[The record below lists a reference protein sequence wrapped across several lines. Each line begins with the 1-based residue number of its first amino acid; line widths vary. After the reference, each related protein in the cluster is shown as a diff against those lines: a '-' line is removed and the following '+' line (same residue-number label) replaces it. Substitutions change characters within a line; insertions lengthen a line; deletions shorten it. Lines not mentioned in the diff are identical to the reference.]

1 MPRRSRR
8 IYVCVQ
14 MDPQSVQLW
23 WPWLG
28 TVRLTGLGQV
38 GPTDGETD
46 RWTNRGTTQCKK
58 SVDDLRHNSVD
69 TGKVALPAEK
79 YQNWPMSAVGGGGR
93 RVANCTAA
101 AAGGFVGGGTRGLY
115 ISTATTTTQQH
126 THLVMVPSSARHFT
140 CTVIKYYAFSF
151 SALTLLA
158 GRQEGHPTCKT
169 LSGGVLASL
178 SIWSEV

>member
-1 MPRRSRR
+1 
-8 IYVCVQ
+8 
-14 MDPQSVQLW
+14 
-23 WPWLG
+23 
-28 TVRLTGLGQV
+28 
-38 GPTDGETD
+38 
-46 RWTNRGTTQCKK
+46 
-58 SVDDLRHNSVD
+58 
-69 TGKVALPAEK
+69 
-79 YQNWPMSAVGGGGR
+79 MSAVGGGGR

-115 ISTATTTTQQH
+115 TSTATTTTQH

-151 SALTLLA
+151 SALTLLV
-158 GRQEGHPTCKT
+158 GRQKGYPTCKT